1 MTPDTTTSGG
11 SANADHQA
19 SDKGKVASRNGPWR
33 RRKQKLKPVSMT
45 NETMKFEGKCDDLSG
60 YIYDRADP
68 KQVADMYT
76 NTMKEISK
84 YVGRTY
90 KYRGEMR
97 QVVMKVRLSVWPIP
111 DDIPGDS
118 SAGAK
123 IIWKNRLTEYVK
135 RESVLAENVKT
146 VYSLI
151 WGQCTDIMR
160 QKIASHSDYET
171 IEDVSDAIGLLK
183 TIKSI
188 MFNFQGQIY
197 RPQALRDAKRRF
209 YNLFQDRHMTCQAYL
224 DKFQNSVEVIKH
236 CGGDLGI
243 DNQ

>member
-1 MTPDTTTSGG
+1 MTSDTITSGG
-11 SANADHQA
+11 SANADHQG
-19 SDKGKVASRNGPWR
+19 SNKGKVASKNAWR
-33 RRKQKLKPVSMT
+33 RQKTKPVSMT
-45 NETMKFEGKCDDLSG
+45 NETRMTMNFEGKCDDLSG
-60 YIYDRADP
+60 YIYDCADP
-68 KQVADMYT
+68 KQAADMYT
-76 NTMKEISK
+76 NTTKEISE

-90 KYRGEMR
+90 KYGGEMR

-188 MFNFQGQIY
+188 MFNFRGQIY

-224 DKFQNSVEVIKH
+224 DKVSKSSNTVAETSVLTT
-236 CGGDLGI
+236 D
-243 DNQ
+243 

>member
-76 NTMKEISK
+76 NTMKEISE

-90 KYRGEMR
+90 KYGGEMR
-97 QVVMKVRLSVWPIP
+97 QVMMKLGLPTWSIP
-111 DDIPGDS
+111 EDIPAGS
-118 SAGAK
+118 SDGAK
-123 IIWKNRLTEYVK
+123 VIWKNRLTEYVK
-135 RESVLAENVKT
+135 RELVLAEHDKT

-151 WGQCTDIMR
+151 WGQCTDVMR

-171 IEDVSDAIGLLK
+171 TEDVSDAIGLLK
-183 TIKSI
+183 TIESI

-197 RPQALRDAKRRF
+197 RPQASCDAKRRF
-209 YNLFQDRHMTCQAYL
+209 YNLTQPTRQAY
-224 DKFQNSVEVIKH
+224 DMTSIPREVPKQCQSH
-236 CGGDLGI
+236 
-243 DNQ
+243 

>member
-1 MTPDTTTSGG
+1 M
-11 SANADHQA
+11 
-19 SDKGKVASRNGPWR
+19 
-33 RRKQKLKPVSMT
+33 
-45 NETMKFEGKCDDLSG
+45 
-60 YIYDRADP
+60 
-68 KQVADMYT
+68 
-76 NTMKEISK
+76 
-84 YVGRTY
+84 
-90 KYRGEMR
+90 
-97 QVVMKVRLSVWPIP
+97 
-111 DDIPGDS
+111 
-118 SAGAK
+118 
-123 IIWKNRLTEYVK
+123 K

-151 WGQCTDIMR
+151 WGQCTDVMR

-224 DKFQNSVEVIKH
+224 HKFQNSVEVIEH
-236 CGGDLGI
+236 CGRGLGI
-243 DNQ
+243 DKGLIDATFATANPAVRRDTAAPETVEATKSTSESSTWPVLFS